1 MAKYIFTRI
10 LGLLA
15 TLLVLSLVVFILMH
29 SIPGGP
35 FDLSG
40 GDKGI
45 TLPDAVR
52 QEILKNAG
60 LDKPLPV
67 QYLKYVW
74 DALHFNFGTS
84 FYKPTMTVN
93 EIIGMNWKVSIQ
105 LGVMTFIGATVLGI
119 FFGILS
125 GLHQNSALDY
135 LTSIFSVIGVVF
147 PNFVVAIVLVMVFSV
162 MLRWLPTGGWNGP
175 KTWIMPVIAYM
186 LQPMSQIARYTRTS
200 VIDVI
205 GEDYVRT
212 ARAKGLPE
220 KVMTLKHILRNALIP
235 ILTILGPILAD
246 VLTGSFYIESIFRIP
261 GLGRYFTTSINQRD
275 YPMILGTT
283 LLVAA
288 LMAIVNLITDIL
300 YGFVDPRI
308 RMR

>member
-45 TLPDAVR
+45 ALPDAVR

-60 LDKPLPV
+60 LDKPLPI

-93 EIIGMNWKVSIQ
+93 EIIGQTWKVSIQ
-105 LGVMTFIGATVLGI
+105 LGLMTFIGATVFGV

-125 GLHQNSALDY
+125 GLHQNTAIDY
-135 LTSIFSVIGVVF
+135 ITSVLSVIGVVF
-147 PNFVVAIVLVMVFSV
+147 PNFVVAIVLVMLFSV
-162 MLRWLPTGGWNGP
+162 VLRLLPTGGWNGP
-175 KTWIMPVIAYM
+175 KTWIMPVIAYS
-186 LQPMSQIARYTRTS
+186 LQPMSQIARYTRAS
-200 VIDVI
+200 IIDVI

-212 ARAKGLPE
+212 AKAKGLPE
-220 KVMTLKHILRNALIP
+220 KVMTMKHILRNALIP
-235 ILTILGPILAD
+235 ILTVLGPILAD

-261 GLGRYFTTSINQRD
+261 GLGRYFTTSVNQRD

-288 LMAIVNLITDIL
+288 LMAVVNLITDIL
-300 YGFVDPRI
+300 YGVVDPRI

>member
-105 LGVMTFIGATVLGI
+105 LGLMTFIGATVLGI
-119 FFGILS
+119 FFGVLS

>member
-1 MAKYIFTRI
+1 MAKYIISRI

-45 TLPDAVR
+45 ALPDAVR

-60 LDKPLPV
+60 LDKPLPI

-74 DALHFNFGTS
+74 NALHFDFGTS

-93 EIIGMNWKVSIQ
+93 QIIGQNWGVSIQ
-105 LGVMTFIGATVLGI
+105 LGLLTFIGSSILGI
-119 FFGILS
+119 FLGILS
-125 GLHQNSALDY
+125 GFNQNTAIDY
-135 LTSIFSVIGVVF
+135 ITSVISVIGVVI

-162 MLRWLPTGGWNGP
+162 ILRWLPTGGWNGP
-175 KTWIMPVIAYM
+175 KTWIMPVIAYS

-205 GEDYVRT
+205 GEDYIRT
-212 ARAKGLPE
+212 AKAKGLPDRI
-220 KVMTLKHILRNALIP
+220 MIYKHILRNALIP

-261 GLGRYFTTSINQRD
+261 GLGRYFTTSVNQRD

-288 LMAIVNLITDIL
+288 LMAIVNLITDVL
-300 YGFVDPRI
+300 YGIVDPRI

>member
-119 FFGILS
+119 FFGVLS

>member
-1 MAKYIFTRI
+1 MAKYIFKRI
-10 LGLLA
+10 IGLFA

-45 TLPDAVR
+45 ALPDAVR
-52 QEILKNAG
+52 EEILKNAG
-60 LDKPLPV
+60 LDKPLPQ
-67 QYLKYVW
+67 QYVTYVW
-74 DALHFNFGTS
+74 NALHFDFGTS

-93 EIIGMNWKVSIQ
+93 EIIGQTWKVSIQ
-105 LGVMTFIGATVLGI
+105 LGLMTFIGASVVGI
-119 FFGILS
+119 LLGILS
-125 GLHQNSALDY
+125 GFHQNTLIDY
-135 LTSIFSVIGVVF
+135 ITSVISVIGVVI
-147 PNFVVAIVLVMVFSV
+147 PNFVVAIILVMVFSV
-162 MLRWLPTGGWNGP
+162 MLHWLPTGGWNGP
-175 KTWIMPVIAYM
+175 KTWIMPVIAYS

-205 GEDYVRT
+205 GEDYIRT
-212 ARAKGLPE
+212 ARAKGVTDR
-220 KVMTLKHILRNALIP
+220 VMVFKHILRNALIP
-235 ILTILGPILAD
+235 ILTVLGPILAD

-261 GLGRYFTTSINQRD
+261 GLGRYFTTSVNQRD
-275 YPMILGTT
+275 YPMIMGTT

-300 YGFVDPRI
+300 YGIVDPRI
-308 RMR
+308 RMQ

>member
-1 MAKYIFTRI
+1 MAKYIISRI

-45 TLPDAVR
+45 ALPDAVR

-60 LDKPLPV
+60 LDKPLPI

-74 DALHFNFGTS
+74 NALHFDFGTS

-93 EIIGMNWKVSIQ
+93 QIIGQNWGVSIQ
-105 LGVMTFIGATVLGI
+105 LGLLTFIGSSILGI
-119 FFGILS
+119 LLGILS
-125 GLHQNSALDY
+125 GFNQNTAIDY
-135 LTSIFSVIGVVF
+135 ITSVISVIGVVI

-162 MLRWLPTGGWNGP
+162 ILRWLPTGGWNGP
-175 KTWIMPVIAYM
+175 KTWIMPVIAYS

-205 GEDYVRT
+205 GEDYIRT
-212 ARAKGLPE
+212 AKAKGLPDRI
-220 KVMTLKHILRNALIP
+220 MIYKHVLRNALIP

-261 GLGRYFTTSINQRD
+261 GLGRYFTTSVNQRD

-288 LMAIVNLITDIL
+288 LMAIVNLITDVL
-300 YGFVDPRI
+300 YGIVDPRI

>member
-52 QEILKNAG
+52 LEILKNAG

-105 LGVMTFIGATVLGI
+105 LGLMTFIGATVLGI
-119 FFGILS
+119 FFGVLS